1 MNLSKLTNTKA
12 MARYFAENCS
22 PNDSSEDLVR
32 TLIKDALGEASSQ
45 DVIDVYNDYLRNYY
59 PGDCYIEFNDE
70 EIEKAFDSHWDAL
83 MACYYG
89 SVNMSDEYFRIDA
102 YEHIETKATHEVVFD
117 AINDD
122 SFIDYLA
129 NNHKE
134 ASRIDYGLEEALDFI
149 DSDWEEIEDQ
159 FIDSEWK
166 EIEAELKKDN

>member
-22 PNDSSEDLVR
+22 PNDYSEDLEH

-59 PGDCYIEFNDE
+59 PGDCYFEFNDE

-89 SVNMSDEYFRIDA
+89 SVNMSDDYFRIDA

-149 DSDWEEIEDQ
+149 DSEWEEV
-159 FIDSEWK
+159 
-166 EIEAELKKDN
+166 EAEIKKSN

>member
-22 PNDSSEDLVR
+22 PNDSSEDLEH

-83 MACYYG
+83 MACHYG
-89 SVNMSDEYFRIDA
+89 SVNMSDEYFRLDA

-129 NNHKE
+129 NNHSE

>member
-22 PNDSSEDLVR
+22 PNDSSEDLEH

-70 EIEKAFDSHWDAL
+70 EIEKTFDSHWDAL
-83 MACYYG
+83 MACHYG
-89 SVNMSDEYFRIDA
+89 SVNMSDEYFRLDA

-129 NNHKE
+129 NNHSE

>member
-1 MNLSKLTNTKA
+1 MVLSEKETTNMNLSKLTNPKA

-22 PNDSSEDLVR
+22 PNDSSEDLEH
-32 TLIKDALGEASSQ
+32 TLIKDALGEASDQ

-59 PGDCYIEFNDE
+59 PNDVYIEFNDE
-70 EIEKAFDSHWDAL
+70 EIDNTFNSHWDAL

-89 SVNMSDEYFRIDA
+89 SVNMSDDYFRLDA

-122 SFIDYLA
+122 SFIDYLN

-134 ASRIDYGLEEALDFI
+134 ASRVDYGLEEALDFI
-149 DSDWEEIEDQ
+149 DSDWEEVET
-159 FIDSEWK
+159 
-166 EIEAELKKDN
+166 ELKKDN

>member
-1 MNLSKLTNTKA
+1 MNLSKLTNPKA

-22 PNDSSEDLVR
+22 PNDSSEDLEH

-59 PGDCYIEFNDE
+59 PGDVYIEFNDE
-70 EIEKAFDSHWDAL
+70 EIENAFGSHWDAL

-89 SVNMSDEYFRIDA
+89 SVHMSDDYFRLDE

-129 NNHKE
+129 NNHNE

-149 DSDWEEIEDQ
+149 YSYWEEV
-159 FIDSEWK
+159 K
-166 EIEAELKKDN
+166 AEIKKSK

>member
-1 MNLSKLTNTKA
+1 MNLSKLTNPKA

-22 PNDSSEDLVR
+22 PNDSSEDLEH
-32 TLIKDALGEASSQ
+32 TLIKDALGEASDQ

-89 SVNMSDEYFRIDA
+89 SVNMSDDYFRLDA

-122 SFIDYLA
+122 SFIDYLN

-149 DSDWEEIEDQ
+149 DSEWEEV
-159 FIDSEWK
+159 
-166 EIEAELKKDN
+166 EAEIKKAN